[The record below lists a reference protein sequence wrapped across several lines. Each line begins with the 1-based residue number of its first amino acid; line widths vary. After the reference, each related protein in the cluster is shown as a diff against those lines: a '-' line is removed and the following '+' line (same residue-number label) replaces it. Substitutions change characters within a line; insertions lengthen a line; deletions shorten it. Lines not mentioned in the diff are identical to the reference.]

1 VKSASACFRRKKEIK
16 VDVYTGLF
24 PEELKGIIRDYD
36 TIKFNKGGKMPE
48 EKGEEKGFVI
58 KDKRIFSQE
67 DEEKQEDVKE
77 PSKEEIKAKEAAS
90 EKSKEAEDQLP
101 EINFPTFII
110 SLNASALVNLG
121 AIEDPASGKKVKNL
135 LLAKQTIDILSML
148 EEKTRG
154 NLTEDE
160 EKILKN
166 ILYDLRIIYV
176 KEKV

>member
-1 VKSASACFRRKKEIK
+1 
-16 VDVYTGLF
+16 
-24 PEELKGIIRDYD
+24 
-36 TIKFNKGGKMPE
+36 MPD

-67 DEEKQEDVKE
+67 EQDLKEEDKEPEKEPEKEETKAQEAASAEKQE
-77 PSKEEIKAKEAAS
+77 AEA
-90 EKSKEAEDQLP
+90 QLP

-121 AIEDPASGKKVKNL
+121 AIEDPASGNKVKNL
-135 LLAKQTIDILSML
+135 SIAKQTIDILNML

-154 NLTEDE
+154 NLTEE
-160 EKILKN
+160 EGKILKN

-176 KEKV
+176 KEKE

>member
-1 VKSASACFRRKKEIK
+1 
-16 VDVYTGLF
+16 
-24 PEELKGIIRDYD
+24 
-36 TIKFNKGGKMPE
+36 MPD

-67 DEEKQEDVKE
+67 EQDLKEEGKEPEKELEKEETKAQETASAEKQD
-77 PSKEEIKAKEAAS
+77 AEA
-90 EKSKEAEDQLP
+90 QLP

-121 AIEDPASGKKVKNL
+121 AIEDPASGKKVKDL
-135 LLAKQTIDILSML
+135 PIAKQTIDILSML

-154 NLTEDE
+154 NLTEEE

-176 KEKV
+176 KEKG